1 MCGPSRRASEQPGDQ
16 FPRVGGSTPSATWC
30 PGTPAARRGELVDA
44 LSDTN
49 RDSNVVRNSPF
60 RETSEDSR
68 TSRATILLVEDDA
81 AIAFML
87 TDVLE
92 STGYLVREAATG
104 SAARALVEQL
114 RPDLII
120 LDLVLPDEDG
130 LVLCSVLKTI
140 ANVPILICSGTQRRR
155 DAFLSLKLGA
165 DDFIAKPFDVYDLLA
180 RVEVLLRRAQQHH
193 AGEPLA
199 SRGPIRIG
207 DLLIDH
213 SLHQVTL
220 DGNLLQLT
228 PTEYRLLTVLA
239 ARPDQVVPRDALAKL
254 VWGDPDTGTSRTIDV
269 HIGRLRVK
277 LSQSGR
283 LAPQIISVR
292 GFGYKIVNSVRNSS
306 GDSVRAG
313 SEGPARS
320 LADGLIG

>member
-1 MCGPSRRASEQPGDQ
+1 VGRNTPFGEPNQIDTRVSRG
-16 FPRVGGSTPSATWC
+16 
-30 PGTPAARRGELVDA
+30 
-44 LSDTN
+44 
-49 RDSNVVRNSPF
+49 
-60 RETSEDSR
+60 
-68 TSRATILLVEDDA
+68 TILLVEDDA
-81 AIAFML
+81 AIAYLM

-92 STGYLVREAATG
+92 SAGYQVREAATG
-104 SAARALVEQL
+104 AAARVMVGQR

-130 LVLCSVLKTI
+130 LVLCSMLKNE

-180 RVEVLLRRAQQHH
+180 RVEVLLRRAARHDSEVN
-193 AGEPLA
+193 GG
-199 SRGPIRIG
+199 RGPIRIG
-207 DLLIDH
+207 ELQIDH

-220 DGNLLQLT
+220 AGYALQLT
-228 PTEYRLLTVLA
+228 PTEYKLLTVLA

-277 LSQSGR
+277 LSQGGR
-283 LAPQIISVR
+283 VAPQIISVR
-292 GFGYKIVNSVRNSS
+292 GFGYKIVSK
-306 GDSVRAG
+306 
-313 SEGPARS
+313 SEVDPQPPEPPFS
-320 LADGLIG
+320 LAQGEGGLMTLS

>member
-1 MCGPSRRASEQPGDQ
+1 
-16 FPRVGGSTPSATWC
+16 
-30 PGTPAARRGELVDA
+30 
-44 LSDTN
+44 
-49 RDSNVVRNSPF
+49 
-60 RETSEDSR
+60 
-68 TSRATILLVEDDA
+68 
-81 AIAFML
+81 ML

-92 STGYLVREAATG
+92 STGYQVREAATG
-104 SAARALVEQL
+104 AAARVLAEQL

-130 LVLCSVLKTI
+130 LVLCSVLKNM

-180 RVEVLLRRAQQHH
+180 RVEVLLRRAAQHQ
-193 AGEPLA
+193 AADPSIA
-199 SRGPIRIG
+199 RGPIRIG
-207 DLLIDH
+207 ELLIDH

-220 DGNLLQLT
+220 AGALVQLT

-239 ARPDQVVPRDALAKL
+239 ARPEQVVPRDALAKL

-277 LSQSGR
+277 LSHGGR
-283 LAPQIISVR
+283 FAPQIISVR
-292 GFGYKIVNSVRNSS
+292 GFGYKIVS
-306 GDSVRAG
+306 GPPNAPGSAAENHLRA
-313 SEGPARS
+313 S
-320 LADGLIG
+320 LAEGLLS

>member
-1 MCGPSRRASEQPGDQ
+1 VCGSESHGIGPQQNAVASLGNVQKGGKHL
-16 FPRVGGSTPSATWC
+16 VGRSSAFGHDLNTE
-30 PGTPAARRGELVDA
+30 GFSA
-44 LSDTN
+44 
-49 RDSNVVRNSPF
+49 
-60 RETSEDSR
+60 
-68 TSRATILLVEDDA
+68 RATILLVEDDA
-81 AIAFML
+81 AVAFML

-92 STGYLVREAATG
+92 STGYSVAVAGTGAT
-104 SAARALVEQL
+104 ARAQVEQHV
-114 RPDLII
+114 PDLII

-130 LVLCSVLKTI
+130 LVLCSVLKNM

-180 RVEVLLRRAQQHH
+180 RVEVLLRRAAQHH
-193 AGEPLA
+193 ASEPNVQ
-199 SRGPIRIG
+199 RGPIRIG

-213 SLHQVTL
+213 GLHQVTL
-220 DGNLLQLT
+220 GENLLQLT

-277 LSQSGR
+277 LAQAGR
-283 LAPQIISVR
+283 SAPQIVSVR
-292 GFGYKIVNSVRNSS
+292 GFGYKIVNSAPDPPLPPTLGDNHLSHTPQQS
-306 GDSVRAG
+306 GY
-313 SEGPARS
+313 
-320 LADGLIG
+320 L

>member
-1 MCGPSRRASEQPGDQ
+1 VA
-16 FPRVGGSTPSATWC
+16 
-30 PGTPAARRGELVDA
+30 
-44 LSDTN
+44 
-49 RDSNVVRNSPF
+49 RNSPF
-60 RETSEDSR
+60 RDASDDLRS
-68 TSRATILLVEDDA
+68 SRATILLVEDDA

-92 STGYLVREAATG
+92 STGYQVRAAATG

-114 RPDLII
+114 QPDLIV

-130 LVLCSVLKTI
+130 LVLCSVL
-140 ANVPILICSGTQRRR
+140 NNMVDVPILICSGTQRRR

-180 RVEVLLRRAQQHH
+180 RVEVLLRRAAQHH
-193 AGEPLA
+193 NGEVTV

-207 DLLIDH
+207 ELHIDH

-220 DGNLLQLT
+220 SSNVLQLT

-277 LSQSGR
+277 LSQGGR

-292 GFGYKIVNSVRNSS
+292 GFGYKIVSS
-306 GDSVRAG
+306 LREVGGDLTLGGDISAT
-313 SEGPARS
+313 SAHS